1 MKILLDTCSFLWIIS
16 DSLALS
22 DVARRQF
29 SDPDNEVF
37 LSAASAWEIIIK
49 HSLGKLPL
57 PAPPQEFIRS
67 WRLRHF
73 IETLPIDEES
83 VLQLSRLPQYHK
95 DPFDR
100 IIICQA
106 VAHSMTVLTPD
117 ERICQYPIRTL
128 W

>member
-16 DSLALS
+16 DSPDLS
-22 DVARRQF
+22 VIARRQF

-49 HSLGKLPL
+49 NSLGKLPL
-57 PAPPQEFIRS
+57 PDLPEEFIRS
-67 WRLRHF
+67 SRLSHF

-117 ERICQYPIRTL
+117 VKIRQYPIRTL